1 MTDPRGSVIAVAN
14 TLGTVTNINKYDDYG
29 APAAGNVGRFQFTGQ
44 MWLAE
49 AGTYHYKARNYH
61 PALGR
66 FMQADPIGYGD
77 GMNLY
82 AYAGNDPVNFT
93 DQTGNKR
100 GRPEVPKSKYT
111 TGHDGFG
118 LGRTWTTQS
127 CQGSGCGPVG
137 SGCFGIRGNGAA
149 FFWRGGAVAAEIRTS
164 RKLAAEAAATE
175 ALARPDRIQIQTTH
189 R

>member
-1 MTDPRGSVIAVAN
+1 VLTAADSGQTLAYAYDALRLVWYEGAGTTDRRWLMTDPRGSVIAVAN
-14 TLGTVTNINKYDDYG
+14 SSGTVTNINKYDDYG

-100 GRPEVPKSKYT
+100 GMPKFQKANTRPGMMGLRRLHRMKSWSP
-111 TGHDGFG
+111 
-118 LGRTWTTQS
+118 GR
-127 CQGSGCGPVG
+127 
-137 SGCFGIRGNGAA
+137 
-149 FFWRGGAVAAEIRTS
+149 
-164 RKLAAEAAATE
+164 
-175 ALARPDRIQIQTTH
+175 ALNLDRISILTQGLLAIFAA
-189 R
+189 